1 MLQSSIDLTELAKLN
16 QTIAS
21 LALKAEDMNAIAPG
35 IRILLVE
42 DVDLRFDSSPIVER
56 GGTVYGGEYWAP
68 VQGRYLRDRPDRL
81 GGQLLRDT
89 GELQQSFSAD
99 LGYYGVTDS
108 SSIEFGSI
116 LPKAGRL
123 NRKRPIVFWHPELL
137 AKVADFIVGVV
148 SDI

>member
-1 MLQSSIDLTELAKLN
+1 MQVDIDLTELAKLN

-21 LALKAEDMNAIAPG
+21 LQLKAEDINAIAPG
-35 IRILLVE
+35 IRILLQE
-42 DVDLRFDSSPIVER
+42 DVDLRFDSSPPVEV
-56 GGTVYGGEYWAP
+56 GGDVYGGEDWAP

-89 GELQQSFSAD
+89 VELQQSFSAG

-108 SSIEFGSI
+108 SIKFGSI

-123 NRKRPIVFWHPELL
+123 NRDRPIVFWHPELL

-148 SDI
+148 VDV